1 MNDVTETKKYGCGCG
16 RSPTGVCT
24 GLHKLTNEQYKA
36 HLEEQKKQ
44 LNEQAKP
51 QFLVD

>member
-1 MNDVTETKKYGCGCG
+1 MSDANQTQCRCG

-24 GLHKLTNEQYKA
+24 GLHSMTNEQYQKY
-36 HLEEQKKQ
+36 LQEQLKT
-44 LNEQAKP
+44 LNEQTKP

>member
-1 MNDVTETKKYGCGCG
+1 MNEVTETKKYGCGCG

-51 QFLVD
+51 QLLQG